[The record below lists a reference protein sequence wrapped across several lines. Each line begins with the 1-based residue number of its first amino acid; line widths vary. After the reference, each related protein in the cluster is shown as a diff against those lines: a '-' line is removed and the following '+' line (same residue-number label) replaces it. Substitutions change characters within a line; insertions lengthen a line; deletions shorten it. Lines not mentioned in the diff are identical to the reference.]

1 MTSSRQLAAI
11 LFADIVGYTGLM
23 QEDEANALAL
33 LQKLRNKLEQVVD
46 LHHGR
51 ILEVR
56 GDGALCRF
64 SSTLECVK
72 AAIALQLDMQNNPY
86 VPVRIGL
93 HTGDVIVSG
102 DSIYGDG
109 VNVASR
115 MESFSIAGSI
125 FISGRVYEDVKNQKD
140 IQTLFLGMYS
150 LKNVKED
157 IPLYAIANPGIV
169 IPTDDTL
176 TGKGDGIR
184 QKCILVLP
192 FVNLSQ
198 DIEQEYFSDGLT
210 EELISNL
217 SRVQHVKVISRT
229 TSMKY
234 KGSNLDL
241 KTIGRETGASYVL
254 EGSVRQSGNH
264 IRITVQLV
272 DAMQDIHLWADAY
285 RGMLD
290 NIFDIQENVSSK
302 IVEALRLQLTDA
314 EKNSL
319 QKRFTVNTEAYQL
332 YLQGRYFWNKR
343 NEEGLQ
349 KAVRYFERS
358 IEKDPEY
365 ALAWSG
371 LADTY
376 NMLGEFTSI
385 SRREL
390 YPNAM
395 AAVEKALLLD
405 NRLAEAHI
413 SMACLLMINE
423 WDWTRAYNEF
433 IIGLELNPNY
443 ATGHHWYAEWLQYM
457 GRLDEAIMEI
467 AIAVDLDPISQ
478 AIVKDQGMIHYYG
491 RQYDVAIEKAKI
503 SKVLDPDFQQVHRL
517 LSLCYQGKG
526 MFEEAIAEHH
536 LWALR
541 IRNEVKSNVAL
552 AQLYAAAGRK
562 EDALGLIDSM
572 TTDRILTGNDYR
584 GMALVYASLGDA
596 DSAFSWMEKSVAK
609 HEESLVSMGVDPKFD
624 PIRDDPR
631 FEDIMKKIGLPI
643 VRA

>member
-1 MTSSRQLAAI
+1 MGSSRQLAAI

-23 QEDEANALAL
+23 QEDESNALEL
-33 LQKLRNKLEQVVD
+33 LQKLRNKLEEVVG
-46 LHHGR
+46 LHQGR
-51 ILEVR
+51 ILEFR

-64 SSTLECVK
+64 SSTLESVR
-72 AAIALQLDMQNNPY
+72 AAIALQLDMQTEPM
-86 VPVRIGL
+86 VPLRIGL
-93 HTGDVIVSG
+93 HTGDIIISG

-125 FISGRVYEDVKNQKD
+125 FISGRVYEDIKNQKE
-140 IQTLFLGMYS
+140 IRTLWLGMYS

-157 IPLYAIANPGIV
+157 IQLYAIANPGLIV
-169 IPTDDTL
+169 PTETNL
-176 TGKGDGIR
+176 KGKGDGMR
-184 QKCILVLP
+184 YKCILVLP

-198 DIEQEYFSDGLT
+198 DVEKEYFSDGLT

-217 SRVQHVKVISRT
+217 SRLQHVRVISRT

-234 KGSNLDL
+234 KGTNLDL
-241 KTIGRETGASYVL
+241 KAIGRETGATYVM

-264 IRITVQLV
+264 LRITAQLV
-272 DAMQDIHLWADAY
+272 DAIQDIHLWSDSY
-285 RGMLD
+285 SGLMD
-290 NIFDIQENVSSK
+290 NIFDIQEKVASK
-302 IVEALRLQLTDA
+302 IVEALRIQLTDD
-314 EKNSL
+314 EKDSL
-319 QKRFTVNTEAYQL
+319 LKRFTDNTEAYQL

-349 KAVRYFERS
+349 KAVQHFEYS
-358 IEKDPEY
+358 IEKDPNY

-376 NMLGEFTSI
+376 NMLGEFTSL

-390 YPNAM
+390 YPNAK

-405 NRLAEAHI
+405 NQLAEAHI
-413 SMACLLMINE
+413 SLACLRMINE
-423 WDWTRAYNEF
+423 WDWAGAYSEF
-433 IIGLELNPNY
+433 KIGLGLNPYY

-457 GRLDEAIMEI
+457 GRLEEAIREI

-478 AIVKDQGMIHYYG
+478 AIAKDQGMIYYYG
-491 RQYDVAIEKAKI
+491 RQYDLAIEKAQI
-503 SKVLDPDFQQVHRL
+503 SKALDPDFHQVHRL

-526 MFEEAIAEHH
+526 LFEKAIAEHH
-536 LWALR
+536 LWSKR

-552 AQLYAAAGRK
+552 AQIYAAAGRK
-562 EDALGLIDSM
+562 KETLDLITSMSTGL
-572 TTDRILTGNDYR
+572 ILTGNDFR

-596 DSAFSWMEKSVAK
+596 DTAFKWMEKSIAK

-624 PIRDDPR
+624 PIREDPR
-631 FEDIMKKIGLPI
+631 FKVILAKLGLPT
-643 VRA
+643 

>member
-33 LQKLRNKLEQVVD
+33 LQKLRNKLEEVVQ
-46 LHHGR
+46 LHQGR
-51 ILEVR
+51 ILEFR

-64 SSTLECVK
+64 SSTLESVR
-72 AAIALQLDMQNNPY
+72 AAIALQLEMQSEPL
-86 VPVRIGL
+86 VPLRIGL
-93 HTGDVIVSG
+93 HTGDIIISG

-125 FISGRVYEDVKNQKD
+125 FISGRVFEDIKNQKD
-140 IQTLFLGMYS
+140 IQTLSLGMFS

-157 IPLYAIANPGIV
+157 IPLYAIANPGLV
-169 IPTDDTL
+169 IPSDTNL
-176 TGKGDGIR
+176 KGKGDGMR

-198 DIEQEYFSDGLT
+198 DVEQEYFSDGLT

-217 SRVQHVKVISRT
+217 SRLHHVKIISRT

-234 KGSNLDL
+234 KGTPLDL
-241 KTIGRETGASYVL
+241 KAIGRETGASYVM

-264 IRITVQLV
+264 LRITAQLV
-272 DAMQDIHLWADAY
+272 DALRDVHLWAESY
-285 RGMLD
+285 SGNMD
-290 NIFDIQENVSSK
+290 NIFDIQEKVASK
-302 IVEALRLQLTDA
+302 IVEALRIQLTEV
-314 EKNSL
+314 EKDSL
-319 QKRFTVNTEAYQL
+319 QKRFTPNTEAYQL

-358 IEKDPEY
+358 IKIDPKY

-376 NMLGEFTSI
+376 NLLGEFTNL

-390 YPNAM
+390 YPNAK
-395 AAVEKALLLD
+395 AAVEKALMLD
-405 NRLAEAHI
+405 NQLAEAHI
-413 SMACLLMINE
+413 SLACLMMVNE
-423 WDWTRAYNEF
+423 WDWTGAYTEF
-433 IIGLELNPNY
+433 RIGLELNPNY

-457 GRLDEAIMEI
+457 GRHEEAIREI
-467 AIAVDLDPISQ
+467 SIAVELDPVSQ
-478 AIVKDQGMIHYYG
+478 TIVKDQGMIYYYSRHY
-491 RQYDVAIEKAKI
+491 DLAIEKATM
-503 SKVLDPDFQQVHRL
+503 SKALDPDFLNVYRL
-517 LSLCYQGKG
+517 LSLCYQAKG
-526 MFEEAIAEHH
+526 MFDKAIEQHH
-536 LWALR
+536 LWAQR
-541 IRNEVKSNVAL
+541 MRNEVKSNVAL
-552 AQLYAAAGRK
+552 AQIYAASGRK
-562 EDALGLIDSM
+562 EEALDLISAM
-572 TTDRILTGNDYR
+572 TTGDILTGNDFR
-584 GMALVYASLGDA
+584 GMSLVYASLGDA
-596 DSAFSWMEKSVAK
+596 DTAFEWMEKSVAK

-624 PIRDDPR
+624 PIRSDPR
-631 FEDIMKKIGLPI
+631 FAVILAKLGLP
-643 VRA
+643 A